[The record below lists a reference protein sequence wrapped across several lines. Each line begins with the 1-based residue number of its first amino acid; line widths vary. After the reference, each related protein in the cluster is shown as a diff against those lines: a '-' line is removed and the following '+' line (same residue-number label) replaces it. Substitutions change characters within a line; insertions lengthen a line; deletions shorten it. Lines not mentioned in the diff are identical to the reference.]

1 MAVDPQSLD
10 LQFLDPQFLDP
21 LFLSRLQFGFTISFH
36 ILFPAFTVGL
46 ACWIALLEG
55 LWLGTGTW
63 LYRSLSEFWTRIF
76 ALSFG
81 LGVVSGIVM
90 SYQFGT
96 NWSRWS
102 DTVGNVLGPLI
113 QYEVVTAFF
122 LEAAFL
128 GILLFGRDRVPRAVH
143 ALAAVLVA
151 LGTVLSSFWILS
163 ANSWMHTPAG
173 FAIRDGRYFVTDWWQ
188 VVFNP
193 SFPYRLAHMLTAMF
207 LTTGFVVAGISA
219 WYLLQHRHLDHAR
232 LGLGMA
238 LGMITV
244 LAPLQVFLGDLHGLN
259 TLEHQPAKIA
269 AIEGHWDGG
278 PRAPLIL
285 FAIPDPA
292 TESNRWEV
300 AIDGLSSLILTHDW
314 NGAVPGLKQFP
325 ADRRPDPRLIFWT
338 FRLMVGIGV
347 LMLAVAAA
355 HLVLRLRGR
364 LYRAAW
370 FHRLL
375 VACMPIGFV
384 AILAGWFTTEVG
396 RQPWVVYGHLRTADA
411 VTPALTGPA
420 ALASLLAFV
429 TVYTIV
435 YGAGTF
441 YLIRL
446 LKAGPAAHPGLAGL
460 AGPPVRNPVRT
471 ATNPE
476 A

>member
-1 MAVDPQSLD
+1 MD
-10 LQFLDPQFLDP
+10 LDP
-21 LFLSRLQFGFTISFH
+21 LMLSRIQFAFTISFH
-36 ILFPAFTVGL
+36 ILFPSFTVGL
-46 ACWIALLEG
+46 ACWIALLEA
-55 LWLGTGTW
+55 LWVGTGKGI
-63 LYRSLSEFWTRIF
+63 YRSLSEFWTKIF

-128 GILLFGRDRVPRAVH
+128 GILLFGRDRVPRGIH
-143 ALAAVLVA
+143 LMAACLVA
-151 LGTVLSSFWILS
+151 LGTLLSSFWILS

-173 FAIRDGRYFVTDWWQ
+173 FEIREGRYFVTDWWA

-207 LTTGFVVAGISA
+207 LTTSFVIAGISA
-219 WYLLQHRHLDHAR
+219 WYLLKHRYHEHAR
-232 LGLGMA
+232 IGMGMA

-244 LAPLQVFLGDLHGLN
+244 LAPLQIFLGDQHGLN

-269 AIEGHWDGG
+269 AMEGNWEGG

-285 FAIPDPA
+285 FGIPDPA

-300 AIDGLSSLILTHDW
+300 GIDGLSSLILTHDL
-314 NGAVPGLKQFP
+314 NGSVPGLKQFP
-325 ADRRPDPRLIFWT
+325 ADERPDPRLIFWT
-338 FRLMVGIGV
+338 FRVMVAIGT
-347 LMLAVAAA
+347 LMLAVAVI
-355 HLVLRLRGR
+355 HLVLRFRGTLFR
-364 LYRAAW
+364 TVW
-370 FHRLL
+370 FQRLL
-375 VACMPIGFV
+375 VGCMPIGFI

-411 VTPALTGPA
+411 VTPSLTGGA
-420 ALASLLAFV
+420 ALASLLTFV
-429 TVYTIV
+429 VAYTII
-435 YGAGTF
+435 YGAGTY

-446 LKAGPAAHPGLAGL
+446 LGIGPAVAPNPLV
-460 AGPPVRNPVRT
+460 PDEPVHT
-471 ATNPE
+471 ATNPRG
-476 A
+476 